1 VGRLAD
7 HCPLLLMGQGAFGEQ
22 LIGQRLRRFD
32 VECESKAR
40 PIEQHRPSSA
50 KTFRTSGLKVR
61 SILILP

>member
-1 VGRLAD
+1 
-7 HCPLLLMGQGAFGEQ
+7 MGQGAFGEQ

>member
-1 VGRLAD
+1 MARVERLAD

-40 PIEQHRPSSA
+40 PIEQHPPRLL
-50 KTFRTSGLKVR
+50 RR
-61 SILILP
+61 SELQDSRYPAC